1 MDGGCSQSTFQER
14 LDALADKFCDIF
26 QEALVKHKV
35 LADGVEALL
44 GAYLQA
50 GDLAGAWALLAA
62 LNILPIPEQAN
73 YPVAPDEG
81 AATTSGPSS
90 IKTREVDKHPPAGDQ
105 GGLGRAG

>member
-1 MDGGCSQSTFQER
+1 MFWLTTFVI
-14 LDALADKFCDIF
+14 L
-26 QEALVKHKV
+26 QEASVKHKV
-35 LADGVEALL
+35 LADGIEALL

-105 GGLGRAG
+105 GGLGRAGYDPPAVVALNCSLAP